1 MIGKRGEMWFT
12 WMDFWGWDI
21 QSLSVLGRAVVL
33 PRLAAPAFSGPSGKK
48 GVDYL
53 DIWHLE
59 KKVMITWTSEFWITW
74 ITWTVISQF
83 WREKKTPR
91 TLSGVTEG
99 WTNITEIRCLLCLL
113 YPNDPIIDFKVPG
126 QQYGLGIMDLA
137 YLLNEK
143 NLVWY
148 VEPFLCKNVSGCVCA
163 PGPHFISDCTFYLGP
178 VP

>member
-1 MIGKRGEMWFT
+1 MIGKRGEMWFTWMDFWGTNLSFNTTKMHKFVMFGREMWFT

-74 ITWTVISQF
+74 ITWTVTSQF

-99 WTNITEIRCLLCLL
+99 WTNITEIRCML
-113 YPNDPIIDFKVPG
+113 YPVIP
-126 QQYGLGIMDLA
+126 Q
-137 YLLNEK
+137 
-143 NLVWY
+143 W
-148 VEPFLCKNVSGCVCA
+148 
-163 PGPHFISDCTFYLGP
+163 PHNRL
-178 VP
+178 